1 MKVVNVASKS
11 STNDLADI
19 IIASLEDGISLKA
32 IGAGA
37 VNQAIKAVA
46 VATQRLDFV
55 LMCKPSF
62 FNVTIDGQE
71 KSGINLLIVKEN

>member
-19 IIASLEDGISLKA
+19 IIASLDDEISLKA

-37 VNQAIKAVA
+37 VNQAVKAIAVA
-46 VATQRLDFV
+46 SQKSEFALY
-55 LMCKPSF
+55 CKVSF